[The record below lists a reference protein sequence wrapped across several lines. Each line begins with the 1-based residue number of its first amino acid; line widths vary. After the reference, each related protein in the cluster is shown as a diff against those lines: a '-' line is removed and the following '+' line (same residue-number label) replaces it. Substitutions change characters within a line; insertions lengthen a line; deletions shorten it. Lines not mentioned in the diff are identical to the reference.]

1 MTLNGQSIYAI
12 TCNEKVIWGAT
23 VGSCHLLVIIVV
35 PLVTEMNT
43 PERSY
48 KIYKFTLTISKL
60 PVETKHNRATGDGL
74 FL

>member
-1 MTLNGQSIYAI
+1 MQLHVTKMQFEVQLSAHISYTN
-12 TCNEKVIWGAT
+12 
-23 VGSCHLLVIIVV
+23 LLVIIVV